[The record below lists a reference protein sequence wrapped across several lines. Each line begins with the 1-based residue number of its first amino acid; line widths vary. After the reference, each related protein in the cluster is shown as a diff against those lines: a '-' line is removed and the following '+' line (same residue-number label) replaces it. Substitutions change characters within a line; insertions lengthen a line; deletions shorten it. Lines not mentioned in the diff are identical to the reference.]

1 VKLKPIFKNHDN
13 EKKRTYDKMCRS
25 SAKRKRAE
33 SNEMTMRQFKN
44 DPYIAEPLK
53 LPKPC
58 VIQNEIKTRK
68 KWGVIKKL
76 LDGKKSAIYEQMKID
91 T

>member
-1 VKLKPIFKNHDN
+1 
-13 EKKRTYDKMCRS
+13 
-25 SAKRKRAE
+25 
-33 SNEMTMRQFKN
+33 MTMRQFKN

-76 LDGKKSAIYEQMKID
+76 LDGKKSAIFEQMKID